1 MRLLVGCSF
10 ALVGSFAS
18 APSGLLC
25 DFHASPALG
34 VRAAPRFT
42 WIVPPC
48 SAGADHVQASYQ
60 LTVRD
65 IGEQVIWDSKQVTSN
80 DSTYV
85 EYAGPA
91 LAGGTPYH
99 WTVTTWTTPQGG
111 GSPCK
116 SDPSTPAEFVTSLD
130 TVGWANA
137 TKFITLKDGSKST
150 FGYFRS
156 EIDVPAGVMSAS
168 AFLTG
173 VNADPLEAGYKFYI
187 NGDLI
192 DIGPGRGEAPVW
204 EGDGTFRSLPYMTL
218 DVSEQLTS
226 PTSSPFK
233 AALAFE
239 GMHASNPTVVLQ
251 LQLWMR
257 DGSVV
262 TTGTDGTWLGFNG
275 DLHRK
280 PGPARHGHR
289 SVG

>member
-1 MRLLVGCSF
+1 MRGSRGRGQELVVIIT
-10 ALVGSFAS
+10 LVIVVVIAIVVAVVIMTWTLVIRS
-18 APSGLLC
+18 AA
-25 DFHASPALG
+25 D
-34 VRAAPRFT
+34 T
-42 WIVPPC
+42 C
-48 SAGADHVQASYQ
+48 SATDVVHVY
-60 LTVRD
+60 R
-65 IGEQVIWDSKQVTSN
+65 GGGYN

-156 EIDVPAGVMSAS
+156 EIDVPAGVISAS